1 MKKILV
7 IGLVLISWFSF
18 AQESETRNLEPFSGV
33 KASKAVS
40 VYLKK
45 GTKESAR
52 VEVTGIKLSNVITE
66 VSGSYLKVHLRD
78 GNFRGNVNV
87 KVYVTYVK
95 IERLSASAAGNIYS
109 QETIKGDDME
119 ISAASAGTIEVN
131 VDANTIDI
139 SVASA
144 GDIEIKGKA
153 KEVNVDAASAGDIDA
168 YDLDAEK
175 VRVEA
180 SSGGSA
186 KVSVS
191 KDLHANAS
199 SAGSIRYRGNPD
211 RSITDSS
218 SGGSVRKSN

>member
-33 KASKAVS
+33 KVSKAVS

-52 VEVTGIKLSNVITE
+52 IEVMGIKLSNVITE

-78 GNFRGNVNV
+78 GNYRGNVNV

-95 IERLSASAAGNIYS
+95 LERLSASAAGNIYS
-109 QETIKGDDME
+109 QETIKASDME
-119 ISAASAGTIEVN
+119 ITAASAGTIEVI
-131 VDANTIDI
+131 VETDAIEI
-139 SVASA
+139 SAASA
-144 GDIEIKGKA
+144 GDIEVKGRT
-153 KEVNVDAASAGDIDA
+153 KEAIINAESAGDVDA

-175 VRVEA
+175 VRVDA
-180 SSGGSA
+180 ASGGSA

-191 KDLHANAS
+191 KDLHANAA